1 MNPYARTRLGH
12 WSKLL
17 APAAFLLPFSLLS
30 QDTITIGT
38 GTEVNDFFS
47 FPAPYGNA
55 ANGARHQMLILAGE
69 LQAEGMA
76 AGNISSVA
84 FEVSEAAFVQFNGF
98 TVSIGTTDATEMTEA
113 WIPGLT
119 EVFGPTDYVNDLTGW
134 NTHAFDAPFSWD
146 GVSNLVVQT
155 CFSNDADAQNAF
167 HFQTPTA
174 FNSTVYRSTNNSN
187 VCASNTGQLNAVNIR
202 PNMRFVWA
210 QVPPVAGFSQS
221 TTATCSGL
229 VQFQD
234 LSEFGPESWLWDFG
248 DGGTDTVQNPE
259 HQYTVNGVYIPV
271 LIATNA
277 FGADT
282 IEGQPIT
289 VNVSGAQPA
298 PACMPASSGTVAGIG
313 ILNVTLEAN
322 SYPSGDAVSEGYVD
336 ATCLLTTI
344 TAGSLLDI
352 TVATGTVSDHNIRVW
367 ADWDASGDFI
377 GTELVLTADNTTSAT
392 ASVLVPVF
400 AVLDTPLRLRAVAD
414 FNFTPFPEPCTDPEF
429 GQAEDYGLIVIA
441 NTDPPVAGFSA
452 SPTITCDG
460 VVQFTDASL
469 NLPTSW
475 SWDFGDTGTSDQPS
489 PAHTYTASGVYTVS
503 LTVTNAD
510 GSDTST
516 QTDLVSVDLGSQLIP
531 VDCIPN
537 TTAYCCGFGI
547 TSVVFAGINST
558 SADGNEGYVDRSCG
572 NTAQVDEGAAYP
584 ISIGTGGVVDH
595 DVIVWID
602 LDNSGSFEANEQV
615 WSALNQQ
622 SPNGTL
628 IVPAATAFGIPV
640 RMRVT
645 GDVTGAVS
653 DACDAPLNGQ
663 SEDFSVIISPNPN
676 PPTASFIANPTSTCT
691 GYVQF
696 TDASLNAP
704 QSWSWDFG
712 DDQTSTEPSP
722 LHLYAEGGTYTVALT
737 VTNANGSDTETGVD
751 LINVVSP
758 PFCDTIAMPNFPPGG
773 QIEGCLGVLA
783 DDGGPD
789 ADHSP
794 GPSAP
799 FTIGVA
805 ADQVV
810 ILTFSQFEF
819 ETDFDYLRIY
829 DGPDMFSPEIGNG
842 FSGSGI
848 DALPDNG
855 VISST
860 GPSITLQQD
869 ASPGM
874 TTWEGFVLN
883 WSCSPVGIK
892 EDSLDPIGSVWP
904 QPAQDRFTVGFD
916 QLSGSG
922 WSLAIRNALG
932 ALIRRTDLDAGVRER
947 VVDTTGLAP
956 GAYLLSVETPHG
968 RWNRTIIIR

>member
-1 MNPYARTRLGH
+1 MTPPERTRLGRL
-12 WSKLL
+12 SRLFTTT
-17 APAAFLLPFSLLS
+17 AILLPFSLLS

-38 GTEVNDFFS
+38 GTQVNGFFS

-55 ANGARHQMLILAGE
+55 ANGARHQMLILADE
-69 LQAEGMA
+69 LQAAGMGP
-76 AGNISSVA
+76 GNISSVA
-84 FEVSEAAFVQFNGF
+84 FEVSQAASVQFNGF

-119 EVFGPTDYVNDLTGW
+119 AVYGPTDFANDQNGW
-134 NTHAFDAPFSWD
+134 NTHAFGAPFSWD

-167 HFQTPTA
+167 HFQTPTT
-174 FNSTVYRSTNNSN
+174 FNSTVVRSTNNTN
-187 VCASNTGQLNAVNIR
+187 VCTASTGQLNTYAVR
-202 PNMRFVWA
+202 PNMRFEWA

-221 TTATCSGL
+221 TTSTCSGL

-234 LSEFGPESWLWDFG
+234 LSEFGPDSWLWDFG

-259 HQYTVNGVYIPV
+259 HLYSVNGVYIPV
-271 LIATNA
+271 LIAINA
-277 FGADT
+277 FGSDT

-298 PACMPASSGTVAGIG
+298 QACIPASSGTVAGIG

-322 SYPSGDAVSEGYVD
+322 SFASGDAASEGYVD
-336 ATCLLTTI
+336 GTCQLTTVP
-344 TAGSLLDI
+344 AGSLLDI
-352 TVATGTVSDHNIRVW
+352 AIGTGTVSAHNIRVW
-367 ADWDASGDFI
+367 ADWDGNGDLI
-377 GTELVLTADNTTSAT
+377 GTELVLSADNTTSAT

-400 AVLDTPLRLRAVAD
+400 AVLDTPLRLRVMAD
-414 FNFTPFPEPCTDPEF
+414 FSFSAYPEPCLDPEF

-441 NTDPPVAGFSA
+441 NTEPPVAGFSA

-460 VVQFTDASL
+460 TVQFMDASL

-475 SWDFGDTGTSDQPS
+475 NWDFGDTGTSDQPS
-489 PAHTYTASGVYTVS
+489 PTHVYTASGIYTVS

-516 QTDLVSVDLGSQLIP
+516 QTDLVTVDLGGQLLP
-531 VDCIPN
+531 ANCTPN

-547 TSVVFAGINST
+547 TSVEFAGINNT
-558 SADGNEGYVDRSCG
+558 SADGSEGYVDRSCG
-572 NTAQVDEGAAYP
+572 NTAQVYEGAAFP

-595 DVIVWID
+595 DVIAWID
-602 LDNSGSFEANEQV
+602 LDNSGSFEANEKV

-622 SPNGTL
+622 SPAGTL
-628 IVPAATAFGIPV
+628 IIPAATAFGVPV

-645 GDVTGAVS
+645 GDVVGAVS
-653 DACDAPLNGQ
+653 DACDEPLNGQ
-663 SEDFSVIISPNPN
+663 TEDFSVIISPNPN
-676 PPTASFIANPTSTCT
+676 PPTASFTANPTSTCT

-737 VTNANGSDTETGVD
+737 VTNANGSDTETAVD
-751 LINVVSP
+751 LINVVAP
-758 PFCDTIAMPNFPPGG
+758 PFCDTITMPDFPPGE

-789 ADHSP
+789 EDYSP

-799 FTIGVA
+799 FTIVVP

-810 ILTFSQFEF
+810 TLVFSQFEF
-819 ETDFDYLRIY
+819 EDGFDYLRIY
-829 DGPDMFSPEIGNG
+829 DGPDNASPEIGDG
-842 FSGSGI
+842 FTGSGI
-848 DALPDNG
+848 DALPQNG

-869 ASPGM
+869 ASMGP

-883 WSCSPVGIK
+883 WSCSPVGI
-892 EDSLDPIGSVWP
+892 EEEAQDPIGSVWP
-904 QPAQDRFTVGFD
+904 QPAQDRFTVGFGR
-916 QLSGSG
+916 QSGSG
-922 WSLAIRNALG
+922 WILAIRNALG
-932 ALIRRTDLDAGVRER
+932 ALISRTDLDAGVRER
-947 VVDTTGLAP
+947 IIDSSGLAP